1 MTDQP
6 KQPGQ
11 QEQSGQPEQPGQQ
24 QLGKQQPG
32 QQERQDRLN
41 YFKIIHKYI
50 DPSSF
55 TYSVYI
61 PHVVL
66 VTQRAL
72 SIARGL
78 GLSAESQQFIEEA
91 AMLHDIGIIKVHS
104 PKLSTT
110 GDLPYVCHGNQ
121 GRIILEAEGLPK
133 HALVAE
139 RHTGVGI
146 SLAQIIERDL
156 PLPHR
161 DMLAESIEEKIISYA
176 DLFYSKRL
184 VRLWTPEAAEEIEAE
199 LAEFGEDQVATFR
212 EWHKEFGKFV
222 S

>member
-6 KQPGQ
+6 
-11 QEQSGQPEQPGQQ
+11 E
-24 QLGKQQPG
+24 
-32 QQERQDRLN
+32 RLN
-41 YFKIIHKYI
+41 YFEIIHKYI

-55 TYSVYI
+55 TYSVYL
-61 PHVVL
+61 PHVIL

-91 AMLHDIGIIKVHS
+91 AMLHDIGIIKVNS
-104 PKLSTT
+104 PKLGTT

-146 SLAQIIERDL
+146 PLSQIVERDL

-176 DLFYSKRL
+176 DLFYSKRIAK
-184 VRLWTPEAAEEIEAE
+184 LWIPEAAEEIEAE
-199 LAEFGEDQVATFR
+199 LAGFGEDQVATFR
-212 EWHKEFGKFV
+212 DWHAQFGKLV
-222 S
+222 

>member
-6 KQPGQ
+6 
-11 QEQSGQPEQPGQQ
+11 E
-24 QLGKQQPG
+24 
-32 QQERQDRLN
+32 RLN
-41 YFKIIHKYI
+41 YFEIIHKYI

-55 TYSVYI
+55 TYAVYI

-66 VTQRAL
+66 VTQRSL

-91 AMLHDIGIIKVHS
+91 AMLHDIGVIKVNS
-104 PKLSTT
+104 PKLATT

-146 SLAQIIERDL
+146 PLAQIVERDL

-184 VRLWTPEAAEEIEAE
+184 AKLWIPEAADEIEAE
-199 LAEFGEDQVATFR
+199 LAEFGEDQVAIFR
-212 EWHKEFGKFV
+212 EWHEEFGKFV

>member
-1 MTDQP
+1 MSKNTSRID
-6 KQPGQ
+6 
-11 QEQSGQPEQPGQQ
+11 
-24 QLGKQQPG
+24 
-32 QQERQDRLN
+32 
-41 YFKIIHKYI
+41 YFSIIHKYI
-50 DPSSF
+50 DPSSQ
-55 TYSVYI
+55 TYAIYL

-78 GLSAESQQFIEEA
+78 GLSADSQQFIEEA

-104 PKLSTT
+104 PKLATT

-121 GRIILEAEGLPK
+121 GRLILEAEGLPQ

-146 SLAQIIERDL
+146 PVNQIIERDL

-161 DMLAESIEEKIISYA
+161 NMLAESLEEKIISYA
-176 DLFYSKRL
+176 DLFYSKRIAKM
-184 VRLWTPEAAEEIEAE
+184 WIPEQVSEIEAE
-199 LAEFGEDQVATFR
+199 LAEFGDDQVALFNA
-212 EWHKEFGKFV
+212 WHAEFGKYC
-222 S
+222 